1 MNAWNDLEQIKSE
14 FCIVRFSHSRFSI
27 FMHDLWVCFINHAHH
42 TGAAEW
48 VSRLAY
54 LNLYKTFFWS
64 KFLTFLKYFSALN
77 ILTTNLAT
85 LLPFEKIIRLLE
97 SANEYCTRTIIIC
110 SWFETALDYKPRI
123 LLKNFLV

>member
-42 TGAAEW
+42 TGAGEW

-54 LNLYKTFFWS
+54 LNLFQTFFGSRGGEWVITMGPVS
-64 KFLTFLKYFSALN
+64 TDQG
-77 ILTTNLAT
+77 
-85 LLPFEKIIRLLE
+85 IITQNR
-97 SANEYCTRTIIIC
+97 
-110 SWFETALDYKPRI
+110 
-123 LLKNFLV
+123 